1 MIRRFTT
8 RKRKDTTT
16 SKSKGIS
23 KSDVGSPMPV
33 NQMPTAARQES
44 PIIDP
49 TEFEPMDM
57 RETAESAAE
66 RNVRTC

>member
-1 MIRRFTT
+1 
-8 RKRKDTTT
+8 
-16 SKSKGIS
+16 
-23 KSDVGSPMPV
+23 MPV

-66 RNVRTC
+66 RNVRTR